1 MITNFIIEI
10 KKFKEDMNKHFNE
23 FQEVNN
29 KYLSGVQENANTW
42 LNEMNKGNWGF
53 ANWIPQ
59 RDKNSEENIWW
70 NEDGIKR
77 LKSQL
82 KKDSEK
88 ALQVEL
94 IKQKIEIR
102 TWRQRRTS
110 GQNKQKIWVT
120 LTAQERN
127 IQEMWDT
134 TIRPNFLTII
144 LDEREEF

>member
-82 KKDSEK
+82 KKDSGES
-88 ALQVEL
+88 L
-94 IKQKIEIR
+94 
-102 TWRQRRTS
+102 TS
-110 GQNKQKIWVT
+110 RINQAEDRNQDLKTKKNIWT
-120 LTAQERN
+120 K
-127 IQEMWDT
+127 
-134 TIRPNFLTII
+134 
-144 LDEREEF
+144 